1 MNINTD
7 FEIFPYSGAGLL
19 SFGMKIQDVENLIG
33 PPDNISK
40 NHLNQRVEFRSFMNV
55 GYTAQDPASLNHIGF
70 GRQMIGVRYRNIM
83 LLKENE
89 STVLKKLYDED
100 SQAFI
105 YLGFVIFINLGI
117 TLTGFHD
124 EDVNQKAVAVFPHG
138 IWDRR
143 ISKLKPFSL

>member
-7 FEIFPYSGAGLL
+7 FEIFPYSGASLL

-89 STVLKKLYDED
+89 STVLKNCG
-100 SQAFI
+100 S
-105 YLGFVIFINLGI
+105 LGI
-117 TLTGFHD
+117 RMVNGFRQVAVHCKNNGMYTARRWSPC
-124 EDVNQKAVAVFPHG
+124 EFPENQKNF
-138 IWDRR
+138 
-143 ISKLKPFSL
+143 KPSEALLSV